1 MTKPTTVT
9 DATFEQ
15 EVLKSDIPVVVDFW
29 ATWCAPCRAIA
40 PILDEL
46 AVTYDGRVKVVKLD
60 ADANFDSVRAY
71 GITTIPTM
79 NFFKDGK
86 LVKSVVGARPKPA
99 IAALFEEVL
108 A

>member
-46 AVTYDGRVKVVKLD
+46 AVTYDGRV
-60 ADANFDSVRAY
+60 
-71 GITTIPTM
+71 
-79 NFFKDGK
+79 
-86 LVKSVVGARPKPA
+86 
-99 IAALFEEVL
+99 
-108 A
+108 